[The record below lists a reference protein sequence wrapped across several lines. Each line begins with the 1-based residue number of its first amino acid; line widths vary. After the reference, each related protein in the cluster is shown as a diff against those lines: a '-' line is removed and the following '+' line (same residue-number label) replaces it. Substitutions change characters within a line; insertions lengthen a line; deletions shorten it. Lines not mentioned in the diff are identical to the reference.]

1 MTTDGKRP
9 TTVVKRAWTALTR
22 QRSGPA
28 LLGLAAIGLGL
39 MVWLVVALVAD
50 NSSGSTGNS
59 RTPGIASGSA
69 TPTTPPE
76 GPSGTGQSP
85 ADSQPS
91 TPSQAVASAI
101 PPFADRSQP
110 VATGGTAVLV
120 AGGDDLDLESWG
132 LVPSGDMAATKTGL
146 AASGGTGLGL
156 LGPVPTPSFGTC
168 RNREAWRTFVRWQD
182 LDEGSYLC
190 VRTAGDRRGLVRID
204 RMPEPDE
211 STIAVTMSGVL
222 WTTRVGG

>member
-1 MTTDGKRP
+1 MTTDGERP
-9 TTVVKRAWTALTR
+9 TTVAKRALTTLTR

-28 LLGLAAIGLGL
+28 LLGLAAICLGL
-39 MVWLVVALVAD
+39 LVWLVVALVAD
-50 NSSGSTGNS
+50 NSSGSTGTS
-59 RTPGIASGSA
+59 RSPEVASGGA
-69 TPTTPPE
+69 TPTASP
-76 GPSGTGQSP
+76 GGSGTAQPPAGSP
-85 ADSQPS
+85 QS

-110 VATGGTAVLV
+110 VATGGTVLLV

-132 LVPSGDMAATKTGL
+132 LVPSGDIAAAKTGL
-146 AASGGTGLGL
+146 TASGGTGLGL

-168 RNREAWRTFVRWQD
+168 RNRQAWRTSVRWQD

-211 STIAVTMSGVL
+211 SNIAVTMTGVV

>member
-1 MTTDGKRP
+1 MTTDGKGP
-9 TTVVKRAWTALTR
+9 ATVAKRALTTLTR

-28 LLGLAAIGLGL
+28 LLGLAAICLGL
-39 MVWLVVALVAD
+39 LVWLVVALVAD
-50 NSSGSTGNS
+50 NSSGSTGTS
-59 RTPGIASGSA
+59 RSPEIASGSA
-69 TPTTPPE
+69 TPRASD
-76 GPSGTGQSP
+76 GSGTAQPPAGSPQST
-85 ADSQPS
+85 Q
-91 TPSQAVASAI
+91 SQAVASAI

-110 VATGGTAVLV
+110 VATGGTVLLV

-132 LVPSGDMAATKTGL
+132 LVPSGDIAAAKTGL
-146 AASGGTGLGL
+146 TASGGTGLGL

-168 RNREAWRTFVRWQD
+168 RNHQAWRATVRWQD

-190 VRTAGDRRGLVRID
+190 VRTTGNRRGLVRID

-211 STIAVTMSGVL
+211 SNVAVTVTGVI